1 VVRAQDQVRAALVCL
16 DSGVA
21 ETEIVAE
28 ELRLGLRA
36 LDGLVGRVDVEAVL
50 DVIFR
55 SFCIGK

>member
-1 VVRAQDQVRAALVCL
+1 MERLEF
-16 DSGVA
+16 GVA